1 MILGLDHPDAAAAAI
16 DASRMVSEEC
26 GRRAREVSPAASPH
40 GSRTPGPPGVNPHT
54 LRHSFA
60 SRQRE
65 NGADLQLIQEALG
78 HASITTTTTTIY
90 AHLTT
95 TSAGRRSP
103 GC

>member
-1 MILGLDHPDAAAAAI
+1 
-16 DASRMVSEEC
+16 
-26 GRRAREVSPAASPH
+26 
-40 GSRTPGPPGVNPHT
+40 VNPHT

-78 HASITTTTTTIY
+78 HASITTTTIY